1 MSNHLQLVGPYTADA
16 HDSNSC
22 YGSNRFG
29 GRDDANDDANADAN
43 ADANNGAT
51 DGTITS
57 KSYRSQAEAHFFVQK
72 EQSNEAE
79 ELLTPIGTRLLLH
92 ELRVHQI
99 QLEMQNEDL
108 RKVHR
113 ELEAS
118 RARYFDLYDLA
129 PVGYCTINQDRVI
142 LESNL
147 ATATLLGVKR
157 TELIERSFDRF
168 MHVSEIEHFAL
179 LCKTLLNTERTGK
192 EEFQMVRR
200 DGTLFW
206 GGVTAVAAKDEIDR
220 PILRIV
226 LTDKTENRQNQEE
239 LRVAAIA
246 FESQEGMFIT
256 DADTR
261 IIRVNQA
268 FTKICGYQADEVV
281 GERPGMF
288 SSGSHDQSFYKGIWD
303 SIWLTG
309 SWQGEIWNR
318 RKNGEVFPQWLT
330 ITVVRNEIGRPTHYV
345 GTFSDIS
352 ARKIAEDQIKNLVY
366 YDPLTNLP
374 NRRLL
379 MERLAQA
386 LASGARH
393 PRKGALLFI
402 DLDNFKTL
410 NDTLGHYQ
418 GDLLLEQVALRLCIC
433 VREGDTVARL
443 GGDEFVVMLENL
455 GETLLEAATQA
466 EAVGEKILLTLNQP
480 YQLDTCQYHCGS
492 SIGVTLFGIDPQEGI
507 DEPLKRADLA
517 MYQAKAAG
525 RNVLCFFD
533 PEMQAVV
540 TSRAAMEVG
549 LREAIKENQLLLH
562 YQAQVD
568 TNGNLTGAEALVR
581 WQHPQ
586 DGLVGPA
593 EFIPMAEE
601 SSLILLIG
609 AWVLEAACAQLA
621 AWGAD
626 PAMAHLTLAVNVSP
640 RQFRQADFV
649 QQVMKVLTSTGANP
663 QRLKLELTEGVLIK
677 NVEDVIEKMCAL
689 KAIGVVFSLDDFG
702 TGYSSLSYLKRLPL
716 DQLKIDQSF
725 VRDLLTEPND
735 AAIARAI
742 MALSQTLDLHV
753 IAEGVETNSQRNFLA
768 SIGCDAYQGFY
779 FGSPVTA
786 KDLADFV
793 PLARSA
799 DVMVGGPGAFFDFC
813 ASGLVPQV
821 LQVK

>member
-1 MSNHLQLVGPYTADA
+1 MSSHLQLLVPNATGDPA
-16 HDSNSC
+16 
-22 YGSNRFG
+22 GNRDRG
-29 GRDDANDDANADAN
+29 NRRASIDERDE
-43 ADANNGAT
+43 GV
-51 DGTITS
+51 
-57 KSYRSQAEAHFFVQK
+57 YRSQAEAHFLLQK
-72 EQSNEAE
+72 EQFREGDEILS
-79 ELLTPIGTRLLLH
+79 PIATRLLLH

-108 RKVHR
+108 RKVHQ
-113 ELEAS
+113 ELDAS

-129 PVGYCTINQDRVI
+129 PVGYCTINQERLI

-147 ATATLLGVKR
+147 ATATLLGVNR

-168 MHVSEIEHFAL
+168 IHFSEIEHFSQ
-179 LCKTLLNTERTGK
+179 LCRTLFNAERAST

-200 DGTLFW
+200 DGTVFW
-206 GGVTAVAAKDEIDR
+206 ANVTAVAVKDENGA
-220 PILRIV
+220 PLLRIV
-226 LTDKTENRQNQEE
+226 LTDNTENKHNQEE

-256 DADTR
+256 DADTK

-268 FTKICGYQADEVV
+268 FTKICGYQADEVI

-288 SSGSHDQSFYKGIWD
+288 SSGRHDVAFYKNIWD
-303 SIWLTG
+303 SIWLNG

-318 RKNGEVFPQWLT
+318 RKNGEIFPQWLT
-330 ITVVRNEIGRPTHYV
+330 ITVVKNEMGRPTHYV

-352 ARKIAEDQIKNLVY
+352 ARKTAEDQIKNLVY

-386 LASGARH
+386 LANGVRH
-393 PRKGALLFI
+393 SRKGALLFI

-418 GDLLLEQVALRLCIC
+418 GDLLLEQVAVRLCTCI
-433 VREGDTVARL
+433 REGDTVARL

-455 GETLLEAATQA
+455 GETVMEAATQA
-466 EAVGEKILLTLNQP
+466 EAVGEKILITLNEG
-480 YQLDTCQYHCGS
+480 YQLETCQYHCGT
-492 SIGVTLFGIDPQEGI
+492 SIGVTLFGIDPHEGI

-525 RNVLCFFD
+525 RNALRFFD

-549 LREAIKENQLLLH
+549 LREAIQEDQLLLH

-568 TNGNLTGAEALVR
+568 TDGKLTGVEALVR

-593 EFIPMAEE
+593 DFIPMAEE
-601 SSLILLIG
+601 SGLILLIG
-609 AWVLEAACAQLA
+609 AWVLEAACLQLA
-621 AWGAD
+621 TWAAD
-626 PAMAHLTLAVNVSP
+626 PDMAHLTLAVNVSP

-649 QQVMKVLTSTGANP
+649 QQVKKVLARTGANP
-663 QRLKLELTEGVLIK
+663 HKLKLELTEGVLIS
-677 NVEDVIEKMCAL
+677 NVENVIEKMCAL

-742 MALSQTLDLHV
+742 MALSHTLDLTV
-753 IAEGVETNSQRNFLA
+753 IAEGVETINQRNFLA

-779 FGSPVTA
+779 FGLPVTA
-786 KDLADFV
+786 EDLAD
-793 PLARSA
+793 LYR
-799 DVMVGGPGAFFDFC
+799 
-813 ASGLVPQV
+813 
-821 LQVK
+821 